1 MEKIMTTRNTAL
13 EPNDD
18 LTRANGRFGSSQ
30 VFLGLKAMFMAAM
43 LLMSV
48 VAMAQQQPTGV
59 VVKGHVFGGGNEG
72 PVLSD
77 AEVSIAA
84 GTVEKDVY
92 GGGNLAD
99 VSGSVTVT
107 MTGGTV
113 NKDVY
118 GGGALANTNTDNR
131 NVNGYV
137 VATALNE
144 GESITDLYERSGAGT
159 AENPYKYT
167 KITDSGTTFS
177 SGTYYRQEAT
187 WAHDEGSAYYK
198 TTVDLTG
205 GLIKG
210 DAYGGGLG
218 RLGKKGT
225 AAVNYT
231 QEEAEAYNTE
241 HNLTSGD
248 DGYVTTETVKTP
260 AVAAVAAVEA
270 KVFGDVTL
278 NLGGAGSDVKATEI
292 QKSYYTGD
300 HAGVVKSG
308 RVFGCNNLNG
318 SPQGNVTVNIYKTTT
333 YNSEGDVKGK
343 PTVNENDYE
352 VAAVYGGGNLSN
364 YEPVSTESTEKKT
377 KVIIHTCDVSVESV
391 YGGGNAAAVPETDV
405 TVNGAYEIQYVF
417 GGGNGKDPYTLDGGT
432 NWINNAG
439 ADVGGNTKVLLQDG
453 YIHEA
458 YGGSNEKGT
467 VSGTASLNTGK
478 TEKADPCGLNV
489 IKLVGAG
496 KNADIDGDAIL
507 VLGCMPEAKVDEIY
521 GGADNANVNGNVEL
535 TITSGNFGKVFGGN
549 NRGGLIKGHII
560 LNIEETSCRAI
571 NIDELYLGG
580 NEAAYSIYGYYD
592 SGETDQET
600 NKPIYLPRV
609 SENDSHTAVDNPSNA
624 DGKHPFPYADPILN
638 VISCT
643 RIGRVFGGGYGEG
656 AALYGNPTVNLNM
669 IPGAFATDID
679 RDNDGTKDN
688 ETHRLGEIG
697 GKYRNANNEEVDG
710 GVFGGGDGAA
720 VYGNTTVNIG
730 TATTVQMTSVR
741 DEEGELLPTQPTRNV
756 EGAYIN
762 CNVYGGGNE
771 ANVYGNTQ
779 VNICAIDDPSTTDVD
794 YSSVTINGSG
804 YEGVTIKGD
813 VFGGGKGIA
822 DNFFCNKAMV
832 GEDGAGANAD
842 KYPDGYPD
850 GNTNVIIGNGTVEG
864 TVYGGGEIG
873 RVEMN
878 TTVTIG
884 LQKETSSPTIKGNVF
899 GAGKGLETHGYAALV
914 RGNPTVTV
922 QGHAKVEQN
931 VYGGGEIA
939 SVARYKLV
947 EESDLNKPEFV
958 AAHPGLG
965 VGMPYAL
972 AKINGVNT
980 GNCTVI
986 VRDNAEVG
994 TEQDG
999 GNVFG
1004 AGQGIL
1010 PYYDNSNEDKS
1021 KRSRRMMAYNSNTYN
1036 ESNTNW
1042 EFADD
1047 AHQNVWEYFPT
1058 EAKYIEFV
1066 QTQGLSSQTN
1076 VTISGNATVRGSL
1089 YGGSENGIVQFDAH
1103 VNVTGGTI
1111 GVGQKGGV
1119 TFGNVFGAGKGY
1131 VDTTRPENLLAG
1143 IVRGNTE
1150 VTITD
1155 GSILHNVYGGGAYG
1169 SVGTITP
1176 GSVTYVPGQTSVSN
1190 MPVSWARK
1198 TESETSYDTGTA
1210 TIKITGGTIGVDGH
1224 EDGMVFGSSRG
1235 DVGAPGSILDHQ
1247 AWVYEAHV
1255 IIGDSE
1261 HPGNTTTPVIRG
1273 SIYGSGE
1280 NGHVFKNAVV
1290 DIHGGTIGLT
1300 TAQSTDPEGYTGA
1313 DYLYRG
1319 NVYGGG
1325 CGTDKYYSD
1334 PSLITGTHTATDGEG
1349 DKYNALSGCVLGN
1362 ATVNIDGGHVVH
1374 NVYGAGA
1381 MGSVGRTDINN
1392 NVPTTTGGKTMI
1404 TITGG
1409 RIGDDGVGDGNVY
1422 GAARGGE
1429 GISDDLAHVRE
1440 TEVTIQYST
1449 TPNADNDGRTEQL
1462 IAGSVFGGGESG
1474 TVQENVVVN
1483 VEGGLILHDVY
1494 GGGALA
1500 NTQTSNWDATNST
1513 WTDATNK
1520 SSVNTTLVNLKG
1532 GRIIGD
1538 LYGGG
1543 LGRKDDTQ
1551 AVPAVTAVEAK
1562 VYGDVTVTTTG
1573 GKAARVFGCNNLNGA
1588 PQGRVA
1594 VNINGTDPDPDELD
1608 DTNYLIGNVY
1618 GGGNQA
1624 AYNYVD
1630 HPLTVTMAGGIVNNV
1645 FGGGLSADVAGSIAV
1660 NVTGGQVIND
1670 VYGGGA
1676 LANTNTA
1683 NWTDPSGGVEYVD
1696 ITSSLAAPTYQ
1707 EKQVKVGDSV
1717 SNLYIKVDNQ
1727 YQQASG
1733 TAQSGVTY
1741 YELARPSV
1749 AGYYLRSDTTEP
1761 FTYTL
1766 ITTSDR
1772 AVDNTNY
1779 YQKKVVGS
1787 WSDGMN
1793 GDNGTTYKTTVDLTG
1808 GIVGNAYG
1816 GGLGDADHAANVY
1829 GDVRVTINAPD
1840 KLIER
1845 LGNVDV
1851 EELAKNGGEGV
1862 AFTQR
1867 PTKFTIGSSTTEHTI
1882 SVTGHV
1888 FGCNNIN
1895 GTPTGDVAVYVY
1907 STRQLNDN
1915 GEIISGHTPAEIKN
1929 ENEKYEIQGVYGG
1942 GNLADY
1948 MPAADK
1954 KTIVRID
1961 GCNVTSIKKV
1971 FGGGNSALVPATD
1984 VIITGSHAIGYAFGG
1999 GNGGDFIK
2007 KNGVWQENEGAIVI
2021 GTASIACHGGSVG
2034 SVFGGSDAKGVC
2046 GGTHIDTTADTGEGA
2061 CSLKITRIY
2070 GAGNEA
2076 DVNGNVNTI
2085 ISVCASDEVKFVHGG
2100 SYNAHITGNVTLTI
2114 TSGILQNVYGGN
2126 DARGSIGG
2134 NITVNIEETETSC
2147 NTPIIIQN
2155 LVGGGNNAPYPGT
2168 NRAGVDLAQN
2178 NNWHGEITVNVKSA
2192 TRIDNVY
2199 GGCFN
2204 AQANADTEVNI
2215 NMVKGRM
2222 AGYQY
2227 EVSIP
2232 KRYYDSKNSK
2242 TTIPNITYQSSVDDD
2257 YIKCTINDEIGTI
2270 GNVYGGGKEGKV
2282 VGNTTVNIGTAT
2294 TVPIM
2299 KRNDQGKILEKK
2311 IVNNE
2316 EVESVLD
2323 YSNGQNIGNAV
2334 IAMTD
2339 ENVLGAHIT
2348 DSIYGGG
2355 ELADVTG
2362 NTFVNICAQYNE
2374 TSEKWESVPFGTQ
2387 AVTIGGNVYG
2397 GGKGKADT
2405 FTCEKA
2411 MVGIDGEGAI
2421 DANND
2426 GEPDNPNGGTTVRI
2440 GNGTVEG
2447 NVYGGGEIARVEKNS
2462 DVTIGFGAGV
2472 SSGTPTSA
2480 PEIKG
2485 DVFGAGKGVATHGY
2499 SALLRGNPSVTVQG
2513 NAKVGGSVYGGGEIA
2528 SVARYKVAKTE
2539 AEAAAHG
2546 VSIDMPYTLANSTS
2560 GNCKVVVQGYAEIGP
2575 DGMQMTKSGGPD
2587 FSGNVFGAGK
2597 GILPGVYTYSNN
2609 DNKPRRMVSDNGKNS
2624 WQYFAS
2630 EEAYLSFVQTLALS
2644 SYTDVTIDENAFVK
2658 GSVYGGSEN
2667 GIVQYDTHVKI
2678 KGGQIGCGTGQT
2690 TPYSDWSLPSLPEC
2704 DHWPYGEATA
2714 DADKYAP
2721 YDNFAGTTGYDS
2733 RGGRTTGDDGHTYYG
2748 NVFGGGS
2755 GKDPYAPGKW
2765 HREAGIVRGN
2775 TKVDITGGHIL
2786 TNVYGGNEM
2795 TDVAGKCI
2803 VNFGGTATLGVP
2815 RTLKQIAD
2823 HPVTCYLFG
2832 AGKGDPRTFFNTWT
2846 NIREAEVNI
2855 TGGRIYG
2862 SIFGGGED
2870 GHVLENVTLKISG
2883 DAQIGT
2889 TGTSYVDGNVFGGGR
2904 GFSGEALTAGSIGGN
2919 VTMDISGGTILG
2931 SVYGGGRMASVGIDF
2946 TDPDDDYYG
2955 QLKDDVDAVLYT
2967 EEDQVENSAHIAGT
2981 EKTAAKTYGHV
2992 TMNITGGT
3000 IGNSSLTGNED
3011 GAEHSGNVFGGSM
3024 GRITL
3029 LNGAVNPL
3037 WPKLAVAKITSVNI
3051 SDGAVIMNNVYG
3063 GGEYGIV
3070 RNLAT
3075 VTVSGGTVNG
3085 NVFGGGY
3092 GSDDNQ
3098 TTTTITPAGYAGT
3111 YYTFIPILWAGC
3123 VSGNTNVIVSGGEV
3137 KKNVYGGGELASV
3150 GLIDFVSDA
3159 AGKFTNMPKHTDLT
3173 NSFGL
3178 SWPYE
3183 FHYHAADPKD
3193 TSKDGKATVTITG
3206 NSKIGTDNDNNT
3218 GYVYGGGKGK
3228 VAFGTT
3234 DDIDEQRYTEAFC
3247 ANVRETA
3254 VTIGTTSGNE
3264 QPTIRTVYGG
3274 GEDGHVYENATVIIN
3289 NGTIGNSVFG
3299 GGKGT
3304 STYQTTLRKVNPNY
3318 PDDSSKDFD
3327 SDQTAHSWTAGRVYG
3342 NTTVTMNGGSVKW
3355 FIYGGGNLGSVGV
3368 GNYSGGPDD
3377 YSTVGYGELPSENGN
3392 LWTTTSTA
3400 ESETKDDAY
3409 HFLNSGIATV
3419 NLFGG
3424 TVGTGSGTDEYGIP
3438 HGSVFGG
3445 SRGQAAAS
3453 CKRSPRYKYVPDF
3466 FLGYVNKA
3474 IINIGKKS
3482 DDFTGDYAAYEGPTI
3497 YGSVYGG
3504 GQDGHVRNSTEVK
3517 IYKGEIQGLTS
3528 DDMGRSGNVFGAGS
3542 GIGTYMDGA
3551 VNKVNNSSGSVT
3563 CTTLVEVNGGTIKGS
3578 IYGGGALASV
3588 GPPKTGGANPNQTY
3602 DEKNTPSG
3610 DWKSY
3615 SYSQVNIKGGSIGGN
3630 VFAASRGPGDK
3641 YLATNPHF
3649 DTTDGK
3655 YDATKYATDI
3665 WSNVHVSGGKIGYDS
3680 NGAVVADGGSVY
3692 GGGETGQVKCD
3703 VTVNITGG
3711 EIAKDVYGG
3720 GALAHTN
3727 TSVWKQKT
3735 SNEWGWTDETKKT
3748 AKYTTTV
3755 NLLGGIIHGD
3765 AYGGGLGRK
3774 EYGTSGQDG
3783 YVAPVEALVYGD
3795 VKVNLNG
3802 LESEDYVESIHD
3814 ATTEPVYGGHQV
3826 KDDVKGAIVNRVFG
3840 CNNLN
3845 GSPQGKVRVHV
3856 FATQNEAATQ
3866 IANTPAVAASGST
3879 PAVDAVTTAKVAGRY
3894 DVAAVYGGA
3903 NLAAYTP
3910 MGPKAHDATKEV
3922 DSKTIHYI
3930 DDDHKNTEQRSE
3942 VIIDGCS
3949 RTSIQQVYGGGNAA
3963 PAPATYVEVNGT
3975 YEIDEVFGGG
3985 NGADN
3990 YTLMEG
3996 NIPVWYQNPGANVGY
4011 KNYTHNVASG
4021 TSPGTE
4027 NSPYYLA
4034 VEDDD
4039 FNTKEKRMTDA
4050 AAAIIRYGSGIATT
4064 AIKGGKIHK
4073 VYGGSN
4079 QNGNI
4084 STTALSMY
4092 ESMNDECPIDVD
4104 ESYGGSKDAII
4115 DGEIVTRSQCA
4126 HGVKE
4131 LFGGSKNANVNNDI
4145 VLTITNGSSYER
4157 VFGGNNTSGAI
4168 NGSITVNIE
4177 EGGCEP
4183 IKIQE
4188 LYAGGYLA
4196 PYSVYGYETNDD
4208 GTYKTQQV
4216 AYLDENNEIQYQ
4228 TQCIPLTSGDNPK
4241 KDPRINV
4248 ISATQIDNIFGG
4260 GYQAKLVGNPHIN
4273 VNMTKGKVEVENKG
4287 TGSVPEY
4294 KDADGTSYETV
4305 STEYTY
4311 YATVND
4317 VKTEVQRVEMTS
4329 DIESQL
4335 PTTDTGDYKVT
4346 EDGKTYVYRNGNNFY
4361 KVSTVTSAEKYWTT
4375 LDIGSIGN
4383 IYGGGNLAD
4392 IVGDTYV
4399 EIGTGKWLTWDAS
4412 GNPVWETTDA
4422 SGNTYTSSQTS
4433 AAVTYTQA
4441 ECNAHNAAL
4450 RGYIPSGVKLT
4461 VDKASAVN
4469 TVLGTTYVTDNE
4481 IYTEDAAAYNAT
4493 LPGFWTTS
4501 TVKTAATGTAPAE
4514 YYTQA
4519 ECNEHNATLNGYI
4532 ASTTTLTAKQV
4543 VAVKETVGT
4552 NYTAGATISTED
4564 AAAYNATLN
4573 GHLTTSDV
4581 KTPAVWT
4588 WYNAG
4593 DEAQVQAPVPARNA
4607 AKITGNVFGGGK
4619 GAADTFT
4626 CEKAMVGVD
4635 GDGVAHPEGGTHVT
4649 IANGTV
4655 GTLDAN
4661 DKLVEGTGNVYG
4673 GGEIARVE
4681 KNTMVTIGVE
4691 ANDAPVIY
4699 GDVFGAGKG
4708 VETHGYSALVRGNP
4722 SVIIQGKS
4730 QVRGSVY
4737 GGGEIASVARYKV
4750 VNGSPVA
4757 LANKTSGNCKVIIRG
4772 DAEIGPDNMKMKAEG
4787 GPDDTGH
4794 VFGAGKGVL
4803 PGVYSYTDNAH
4814 RPRRMLAN
4822 NQIKDGMT
4830 TVPVEN
4836 DPNNSWQYFVN
4847 DEEYH
4852 AFIETLALSSKTDVT
4867 IGGNAFVK
4875 GSVYGGSLSGIVQYD
4890 THVTIEGDC
4899 QIGNGDG
4906 VNRRYTTDEWAY
4918 DGSTTEKSLSECASW
4933 DYVDTE
4939 GAPHDPFATTAGV
4952 YDYTN
4957 WSIPDKDKR
4966 DSSDK
4971 GKPIATDG
4979 HTYYGNVF
4987 GGGSGVIPY
4996 APGLWHRAAGTVRGN
5011 TVVDITG
5018 GHILT
5023 SIYGGNEHTDVGIY
5037 SKDSDGKPTVPV
5049 SGGLCTINFG
5059 GTATLGVPR
5068 TVEQIKAHPVT
5079 CYIFGAG
5086 KGDQRI
5092 FFNTW
5097 TNIREAEVNITG
5109 GRIYGSVFGGGEDG
5123 HVIEDVTVNISDNAM
5138 IGTTG
5143 TSYVDGNVFGAG
5155 RGFSGEALT
5164 AGSVGGNVEV
5174 NITGGTMLGSIYG
5187 GGRLASVGIGFN
5199 AADNAQ
5205 YGSFTDDVRYT
5216 DADQTAG
5223 SIPEGKEIGDVKEY
5237 KHGHV
5242 KVNISGGTIGND
5254 KESLL
5259 EVEHTKGGNVF
5270 GGSMGRLELLDGVKP
5285 NPMWPQL
5292 GQVKTTTVSISGDA
5306 LIKSNVYGGGE
5317 LGTVRDK
5324 TDVNISG
5331 GTVNRDVYGGGY
5343 GSKKID
5349 EPYNAIINTVDQN
5362 ANPVSLGFKPMMWAG
5377 CVGQGTNVNISG
5389 GRVKKSVYGGGEMA
5403 SVGIFNY
5410 KLGTWRETEEAAL
5423 ADGNVVFKNPETNK
5437 YAAYANIVK
5446 HEENEDGTATKGFAL
5461 SWPYEFSYMPGYE
5474 GKANVT
5480 ITGGRIG
5487 LLYSTEDGENNPF
5500 ADKDNGDVYGGGKGE
5515 AMDRYTEAFLAN
5527 VGSAEITI
5535 DFPSGEG
5542 ASTTLDPVNY
5552 KNNGDCIAGAVYGG
5566 GENGHVMGD
5575 TKVTLTNGLI
5585 GHSLYGGGS
5594 GKGKYDQSIL
5604 KIGAKPISENP
5615 TTYAESSYYQTKLY
5629 SITSGKVYGNA
5640 NVTMTGGYVVRH
5652 VYGGG
5657 NTGSVG
5663 KGNYAG
5669 GIDDFSYYV
5678 SGENTYCGFGEALNG
5693 NSAEADRTLW
5703 DGGNANSLAFLNSGK
5718 CTVTIT
5724 GGTVGYVDPSNAED
5738 YVKDGLPYGSV
5749 FGGCRGEC
5757 APNIRETPRYLYS
5770 PEFFTGYV
5778 NETEVIIGDPDKINE
5793 TDYTGPTIFG
5803 SVYGG
5808 GQDGHVRRDTHVII
5822 NKGKIG
5828 KPYST
5833 EYLKDKN
5840 KNYITDLDDPQW
5852 LHRGNVYGAGSGIG
5866 KYKYDFDYDGD
5877 YDSNNNGN
5885 GTRYNGKDIKEED
5898 FSTSAG
5904 SVTRFT
5910 KVEVKGGTIH
5920 RNVYGGGSLSSV
5932 GPPIIPPTRPDDAD
5946 KKGDTTEGHGP
5957 GRQSLCE
5964 VIISSKIGTPT
5975 DYQKHYGGEVYGA
5988 SRGNIDLG
5996 ASYGSTVWTQV
6007 KILDGADIPGNVFG
6021 GGDNGVVKKDAEVFI
6036 GEKKVVTS
6044 DTDADPEP

>member
-1 MEKIMTTRNTAL
+1 MIQGRLRDQYSVFFALLLAATLFGGKATA
-13 EPNDD
+13 
-18 LTRANGRFGSSQ
+18 Q
-30 VFLGLKAMFMAAM
+30 
-43 LLMSV
+43 
-48 VAMAQQQPTGV
+48 V
-59 VVKGHVFGGGNEG
+59 VVKGNVYGGGNEG
-72 PVLSD
+72 AVGSD
-77 AEVSIAA
+77 AEVNIAA

-92 GGGNLAD
+92 GGGNLAS
-99 VSGSVTVT
+99 VSGSVSVT

-113 NKDVY
+113 NRDVY
-118 GGGALANTNTDNR
+118 GGGALANTNIGNVTNYGTDNE
-131 NVNGYV
+131 
-137 VATALNE
+137 A
-144 GESITDLYERSGAGT
+144 I
-159 AENPYKYT
+159 
-167 KITDSGTTFS
+167 S
-177 SGTYYRQEAT
+177 STST
-187 WAHDEGSAYYK
+187 NK
-198 TTVDLTG
+198 TTVNLLG
-205 GLIKG
+205 GIIKG

-218 RLGKKGT
+218 RIGVE
-225 AAVNYT
+225 A
-231 QEEAEAYNTE
+231 QE
-241 HNLTSGD
+241 
-248 DGYVTTETVKTP
+248 
-260 AVAAVAAVEA
+260 AVEA
-270 KVFGDVTL
+270 DPEHGVEAQEAVP
-278 NLGGAGSDVKATEI
+278 AIPEVKATVYGDITVNLGNADCPENDNVEDNPTTGATAFEI
-292 QKSYYTGD
+292 TYINTDEKDDKNQPIQ
-300 HAGVVKSG
+300 VVNSG
-308 RVFGCNNLNG
+308 RIFGCNNLNG
-318 SPQGNVTVNIYKTTT
+318 SPQGNVKVNITKTVPYGRTT
-333 YNSEGDVKGK
+333 HQKGA
-343 PTVNENDYE
+343 YE
-352 VAAVYGGGNLSN
+352 VAAVYGGGNLAS
-364 YEPVSTESTEKKT
+364 YEPKTEGKKIN
-377 KVIIHTCDVSVESV
+377 VDVQTCYVSVESV
-391 YGGGNAAAVPETDV
+391 YGGGNAAPVPETDV
-405 TVNGAYEIQYVF
+405 WVFGAYEIGYVF
-417 GGGNGKDPYTLDGGT
+417 GGGNGKDKYTLDGGVT
-432 NWINNAG
+432 WNDNHG
-439 ADVGGNTKVLLQDG
+439 ADVNGDTKVKLQGG

-458 YGGSNEKGT
+458 YGGSNERGT
-467 VSGTASLNTGK
+467 VRGKANLNTDSGGCC
-478 TEKADPCGLNV
+478 ELDV
-489 IKLVGAG
+489 VKLVGAG
-496 KNADIDGDAIL
+496 KNADIDGDVIL

-549 NRGGLIKGHII
+549 NRGGIIKGHII
-560 LNIEETSCRAI
+560 LNIEETGCRPI

-580 NEAAYSIYGYYD
+580 NEAAYSIYGY
-592 SGETDQET
+592 
-600 NKPIYLPRV
+600 
-609 SENDSHTAVDNPSNA
+609 NA
-624 DGKHPFPYADPILN
+624 DESCITEGEQLYDNPILN
-638 VISCT
+638 IRSFT
-643 RIGRVFGGGYGEG
+643 SIGEVYGGGLG
-656 AALYGNPTVNLNM
+656 ATAIIYGNPTVNINQAYGKAYEGEGED
-669 IPGAFATDID
+669 PTYTAKATTL
-679 RDNDGTKDN
+679 GTIHD
-688 ETHRLGEIG
+688 
-697 GKYRNANNEEVDG
+697 
-710 GVFGGGDGAA
+710 VFGGGNEAK
-720 VYGNTTVNIG
+720 VEGNTTVNIG
-730 TATTVQMTSVR
+730 KETAVDFVTNPTLLGTFTQNATS
-741 DEEGELLPTQPTRNV
+741 GKYQNV
-756 EGAYIN
+756 PVAGANITG
-762 CNVYGGGNE
+762 NVYGGGNE
-771 ANVYGNTQ
+771 ADVTGNTL
-779 VNICAIDDPSTTDVD
+779 VNICAKEVTNGNTTVWQGV
-794 YSSVTINGSG
+794 SFA
-804 YEGVTIKGD
+804 EGLPGVSIGGN
-813 VFGGGKGIA
+813 VYGGGKGKD
-822 DNFFCNKAMV
+822 DNFTCDKAMV
-832 GEDGAGANAD
+832 GRNDDGQDETEPGKLD
-842 KYPDGYPD
+842 KG
-850 GNTNVIIGNGTVEG
+850 TKVIIGNGTVNGNVYGGGQIGRVEWNTVVTIGVGEG
-864 TVYGGGEIG
+864 DDPTKPTPTSAPEIQGSVFGAGKGVATHGYSALVRGDCTVTIEGNAKVKGSVYGGGEIATAG
-873 RVEMN
+873 RYWIKDFNNKDGNGQVFEAAKPVPEDLPSGLPYKQRSGGVC
-878 TTVTIG
+878 TVTIRG
-884 LQKETSSPTIKGNVF
+884 RAEIGPENPSADAGNVF
-899 GAGKGLETHGYAALV
+899 GAGKGVMPIFTPEVMTRMVNNANGGSLVPFEDKIDETTQEVVKTAKELYLEFLQTLALVTNTFVNIDGEHIRVKGSVYGGSENGFVSTHTDVKIKNGFIGTEGTAYGNVFGGGKGLETFAEAGKVIENTSVAIIGATTYGSVYGGGELGNVKGNTKIEMNGGSVAKNIYGGGKGKDDTFTCEKGMVGVDGDGEGVIKPGEIDKGTKVIISNGTVNGNVYGGGEVGRVEWNTVVEIGVGDGGEEGTCAPEIKGSVFGAGKGVATHGYSALV
-914 RGNPTVTV
+914 RGDCTVTID
-922 QGHAKVEQN
+922 GGAKVKGS

-939 SVARYKLV
+939 TAGRYWVKGIPYNKLGKD
-947 EESDLNKPEFV
+947 EEGNVIETEPTYPDDNEL
-958 AAHPGLG
+958 APGL
-965 VGMPYAL
+965 PY
-972 AKINGVNT
+972 KQRSGGI
-980 GNCTVI
+980 CTVTI
-986 VRDNAEVG
+986 KGSAEIG
-994 TEQDG
+994 ET
-999 GNVFG
+999 
-1004 AGQGIL
+1004 
-1010 PYYDNSNEDKS
+1010 PS
-1021 KRSRRMMAYNSNTYN
+1021 
-1036 ESNTNW
+1036 
-1042 EFADD
+1042 AD
-1047 AHQNVWEYFPT
+1047 A
-1058 EAKYIEFV
+1058 
-1066 QTQGLSSQTN
+1066 
-1076 VTISGNATVRGSL
+1076 
-1089 YGGSENGIVQFDAH
+1089 
-1103 VNVTGGTI
+1103 
-1111 GVGQKGGV
+1111 
-1119 TFGNVFGAGKGY
+1119 GNVFGAGKGVTPTY
-1131 VDTTRPENLLAG
+1131 TQGTSQRWVKDVGLQPFDNKAAYLEFLQTLAL
-1143 IVRGNTE
+1143 VTNTK
-1150 VTITD
+1150 VTID
-1155 GSILHNVYGGGAYG
+1155 GAEAKVKGSVYGG
-1169 SVGTITP
+1169 S
-1176 GSVTYVPGQTSVSN
+1176 
-1190 MPVSWARK
+1190 
-1198 TESETSYDTGTA
+1198 
-1210 TIKITGGTIGVDGH
+1210 
-1224 EDGMVFGSSRG
+1224 
-1235 DVGAPGSILDHQ
+1235 
-1247 AWVYEAHV
+1247 
-1255 IIGDSE
+1255 
-1261 HPGNTTTPVIRG
+1261 
-1273 SIYGSGE
+1273 E
-1280 NGHVFKNAVV
+1280 NGFVQTNTDVKIQAGE
-1290 DIHGGTIGLT
+1290 IGTEGT
-1300 TAQSTDPEGYTGA
+1300 TAY
-1313 DYLYRG
+1313 G

-1325 CGTDKYYSD
+1325 KGFPGFAEAGKVNGYTKVAIGGTT
-1334 PSLITGTHTATDGEG
+1334 IH
-1349 DKYNALSGCVLGN
+1349 
-1362 ATVNIDGGHVVH
+1362 
-1374 NVYGAGA
+1374 
-1381 MGSVGRTDINN
+1381 GSV
-1392 NVPTTTGGKTMI
+1392 
-1404 TITGG
+1404 
-1409 RIGDDGVGDGNVY
+1409 Y
-1422 GAARGGE
+1422 
-1429 GISDDLAHVRE
+1429 
-1440 TEVTIQYST
+1440 
-1449 TPNADNDGRTEQL
+1449 
-1462 IAGSVFGGGESG
+1462 GGGELG
-1474 TVQENVVVN
+1474 YVKQDVTVDITAGEVKK
-1483 VEGGLILHDVY
+1483 DVY

-1500 NTQTSNWDATNST
+1500 NTNTDNWDATAGD
-1513 WTDATNK
+1513 WATGMVGADGK
-1520 SSVNTTLVNLKG
+1520 TTYKTLVNLSG
-1532 GRIIGD
+1532 GTVKRDI
-1538 LYGGG
+1538 YGGG
-1543 LGRKDDTQ
+1543 LGQLGDS
-1551 AVPAVTAVEAK
+1551 PIEAK

-1573 GKAARVFGCNNLNGA
+1573 GKAERVFGCNNLNGA
-1588 PQGRVA
+1588 PQGIVT
-1594 VNINGTDPDPDELD
+1594 VNIN
-1608 DTNYLIGNVY
+1608 DTEHISTASGDYAIGNVY

-1624 AYNYVD
+1624 AYSYND
-1630 HPLTVTMAGGIVNNV
+1630 AAHPLTVTMAGGTVNNI
-1645 FGGGLSADVAGSIAV
+1645 FGGGLSADVLGSIAV
-1660 NVTGGQVIND
+1660 NVTGGLVLND

-1676 LANTNTA
+1676 FANTNTG
-1683 NWTDPSGGVEYVD
+1683 NVTDYGTNSAT
-1696 ITSSLAAPTYQ
+1696 ISSTS
-1707 EKQVKVGDSV
+1707 
-1717 SNLYIKVDNQ
+1717 
-1727 YQQASG
+1727 
-1733 TAQSGVTY
+1733 
-1741 YELARPSV
+1741 
-1749 AGYYLRSDTTEP
+1749 
-1761 FTYTL
+1761 TYT
-1766 ITTSDR
+1766 
-1772 AVDNTNY
+1772 
-1779 YQKKVVGS
+1779 
-1787 WSDGMN
+1787 
-1793 GDNGTTYKTTVDLTG
+1793 TTVNLTG
-1808 GIVGNAYG
+1808 GTIGNAYG
-1816 GGLGDADHAANVY
+1816 GGLGELGTGEHYTAEDDEVINGTKTVDDWKIHPSVGEGSIKAIVY
-1829 GDVRVTINAPD
+1829 GDVTLTVNELNQTTHEYGTARFTIASEN
-1840 KLIER
+1840 KTYNKKVR
-1845 LGNVDV
+1845 NSQNV
-1851 EELAKNGGEGV
+1851 EETVE
-1862 AFTQR
+1862 
-1867 PTKFTIGSSTTEHTI
+1867 TTGLVY
-1882 SVTGHV
+1882 SKGRV
-1888 FGCNNIN
+1888 FGCNNVN
-1895 GTPTGDVAVYVY
+1895 GTPKGDVTVTVWRTLPQVGTQHIYTEDGG
-1907 STRQLNDN
+1907 S
-1915 GEIISGHTPAEIKN
+1915 
-1929 ENEKYEIQGVYGG
+1929 YEIQAVYGG
-1942 GNLADY
+1942 GNMADY
-1948 MPAADK
+1948 EPADNTK
-1954 KTIVRID
+1954 KPTVNIH
-1961 GCNVTSIKKV
+1961 GCGETSIQYV
-1971 FGGGNSALVPATD
+1971 FGGGNAASVPETHVNIYGTFEIEA
-1984 VIITGSHAIGYAFGG
+1984 VFGG
-1999 GNGGDFIK
+1999 GNGNEPIFSE
-2007 KNGVWQENEGAIVI
+2007 GVWVQSPGAEILGDTNVRLMA
-2021 GTASIACHGGSVG
+2021 GLMHQAFGGSFEKGIIRGTTNLVKNKEG
-2034 SVFGGSDAKGVC
+2034 GEGCVLKITDVFGGGKDADVQEVNIVLSECTMDQIQDVQAGDVTQQIENVYAGSYNARILGNVTMTIQSGTFKNVF
-2046 GGTHIDTTADTGEGA
+2046 GGNYSGGFINGQITLNVEETSS
-2061 CSLKITRIY
+2061 CKPVKITNLYGGGNYAPYPGAGANNPNPKITINVKACTSIGNIY
-2070 GAGNEA
+2070 GGSYHA
-2076 DVNGNVNTI
+2076 DVNGN
-2085 ISVCASDEVKFVHGG
+2085 
-2100 SYNAHITGNVTLTI
+2100 
-2114 TSGILQNVYGGN
+2114 
-2126 DARGSIGG
+2126 
-2134 NITVNIEETETSC
+2134 
-2147 NTPIIIQN
+2147 
-2155 LVGGGNNAPYPGT
+2155 
-2168 NRAGVDLAQN
+2168 
-2178 NNWHGEITVNVKSA
+2178 
-2192 TRIDNVY
+2192 
-2199 GGCFN
+2199 
-2204 AQANADTEVNI
+2204 TEVNI
-2215 NMVKGRM
+2215 NMIKGWW
-2222 AGYQY
+2222 AGKSYPTD
-2227 EVSIP
+2227 STDP
-2232 KRYYDSKNSK
+2232 KDK
-2242 TTIPNITYQSSVDDD
+2242 IPNA
-2257 YIKCTINDEIGTI
+2257 IGTI
-2270 GNVYGGGKEGKV
+2270 GNVFGGGDQGDVIGNTVVNIGNLTEIALVTAPERDPNNNDEVPTHMVAKQNGNYDVLGAKITGNVYGGG
-2282 VGNTTVNIGTAT
+2282 N
-2294 TVPIM
+2294 
-2299 KRNDQGKILEKK
+2299 Q
-2311 IVNNE
+2311 
-2316 EVESVLD
+2316 
-2323 YSNGQNIGNAV
+2323 
-2334 IAMTD
+2334 
-2339 ENVLGAHIT
+2339 
-2348 DSIYGGG
+2348 
-2355 ELADVTG
+2355 ADVTG
-2362 NTFVNICAQYNE
+2362 VTKVNICAKE
-2374 TSEKWESVPFGTQ
+2374 TETGANKVWSSVATG
-2387 AVTIGGNVYG
+2387 ASGVTISGSVYG
-2397 GGKGKADT
+2397 GGKGKADN
-2405 FTCEKA
+2405 FECDKA
-2411 MVGIDGEGAI
+2411 MVGRNNHGEDDHEG
-2421 DANND
+2421 N
-2426 GEPDNPNGGTTVRI
+2426 TYVQI
-2440 GNGTVEG
+2440 GNGTIE
-2447 NVYGGGEIARVEKNS
+2447 
-2462 DVTIGFGAGV
+2462 
-2472 SSGTPTSA
+2472 
-2480 PEIKG
+2480 
-2485 DVFGAGKGVATHGY
+2485 
-2499 SALLRGNPSVTVQG
+2499 
-2513 NAKVGGSVYGGGEIA
+2513 GSVYGGGEIGRVESHTNVMIGIGPGEESGTPLSA
-2528 SVARYKVAKTE
+2528 PVIMGSVFGAGQGVATHGYSGLVRGNSTVTIQGN
-2539 AEAAAHG
+2539 AEVGQSVYGGGQKATVGRFWVKNVNDESYAG
-2546 VSIDMPYTLANSTS
+2546 KKDYPNVPTGMPYARMS
-2560 GNCKVVVQGYAEIGP
+2560 GGACSVTIQGYAKIGP
-2575 DGMQMTKSGGPD
+2575 DNMVMPT
-2587 FSGNVFGAGK
+2587 FSGHVFGAGK
-2597 GILPGVYTYSNN
+2597 GLTPYLDTDTESGSGEGKGPGRWYAPGGTYT
-2609 DNKPRRMVSDNGKNS
+2609 
-2624 WQYFAS
+2624 WQSYA
-2630 EEAYLSFVQTLALS
+2630 ENETKYLEYLQTLALADE
-2644 SYTDVTIDENAFVK
+2644 TDVIITGHAFIK

-2667 GIVQYDTHVKI
+2667 GRVLDDTNVKI
-2678 KGGQIGCGTGQT
+2678 QENCQIGNGWNKTTNSGVNSLYTEDEWANDVTSDATKFLYECNSWPYTAPY
-2690 TPYSDWSLPSLPEC
+2690 TPY
-2704 DHWPYGEATA
+2704 
-2714 DADKYAP
+2714 DKY
-2721 YDNFAGTTGYDS
+2721 NF
-2733 RGGRTTGDDGHTYYG
+2733 GGGSENATDGHTFYG

-2755 GKDPYAPGKW
+2755 GYFPYASGKW
-2765 HREAGIVRGN
+2765 HSEAGAVGGN
-2775 TKVDITGGHIL
+2775 TTVTITGGHIL
-2786 TNVYGGNEM
+2786 TSVYGGNELTNVKGSTTVVM
-2795 TDVAGKCI
+2795 EDG
-2803 VNFGGTATLGVP
+2803 TLGVP
-2815 RTLKQIAD
+2815 RTLAQIAD

-2832 AGKGDPRTFFNTWT
+2832 GGKGDQRSNFNSMT
-2846 NIREAEVNI
+2846 NVSDANVQI

-2862 SIFGGGED
+2862 SVLGGAED
-2870 GHVLENVTLKISG
+2870 GHVLGNVTMTIG
-2883 DAQIGT
+2883 NDNGTGPTIGT
-2889 TGTSYVDGNVFGGGR
+2889 WGTSYLDGNVFGGGR
-2904 GFSGEALTAGSIGGN
+2904 GFSGTTLGAGN
-2919 VTMDISGGTILG
+2919 VKGNTTIDIKGGSMLG
-2931 SVYGGGRMASVGIDF
+2931 NIYGGGRMASVGTDF
-2946 TDPDDDYYG
+2946 SSAQDPNTGQFIEDDETSSHG
-2955 QLKDDVDAVLYT
+2955 
-2967 EEDQVENSAHIAGT
+2967 HIT
-2981 EKTAAKTYGHV
+2981 I
-2992 TMNITGGT
+2992 NISGGT
-3000 IGNSSLTGNED
+3000 IGSTRED
-3011 GAEHSGNVFGGSM
+3011 AVIAANGHTKGGNVFGGSM
-3024 GRITL
+3024 GRLTL
-3029 LNGAVNPL
+3029 LDNTPNEL
-3037 WPKLAVAKITSVNI
+3037 WTRLAQVKTSSVNI
-3051 SDGAVIMNNVYG
+3051 TGTALIKSNVYGGAEFGTTRDNTYVTIGGTRNESTGDITPNGTPTINGHVYGGGYGSTIDDPSYISNIDAGTTMYLFTPMQYAGCVGTNTFVNIVGGAHVLGNVYG
-3063 GGEYGIV
+3063 GGEM
-3070 RNLAT
+3070 
-3075 VTVSGGTVNG
+3075 
-3085 NVFGGGY
+3085 
-3092 GSDDNQ
+3092 
-3098 TTTTITPAGYAGT
+3098 
-3111 YYTFIPILWAGC
+3111 
-3123 VSGNTNVIVSGGEV
+3123 
-3137 KKNVYGGGELASV
+3137 ASV
-3150 GLIDFVSDA
+3150 GVIDYSVTEDQN
-3159 AGKFTNMPKHTDLT
+3159 GDITYENNKYKYVNVQKHDSYDNEKNTFHE
-3173 NSFGL
+3173 FGL
-3178 SWPYE
+3178 SWPYK
-3183 FHYHAADPKD
+3183 FNYLLG
-3193 TSKDGKATVTITG
+3193 GKTNVNITG
-3206 NSKIGTDNDNNT
+3206 SAQIDN
-3218 GYVYGGGKGK
+3218 YVFGGGKGK
-3228 VAFGTT
+3228 VWFGATQET
-3234 DDIDEQRYTEAFC
+3234 SEDITQQRYREAHI
-3247 ANVRETA
+3247 ANVRETE
-3254 VTIGTTSGNE
+3254 VTIGKSDDSDD
-3264 QPTIRTVYGG
+3264 PHIRTAYGG
-3274 GEDGHVYENATVIIN
+3274 GEDGHVIEDAKVTIHH
-3289 NGTIGNSVFG
+3289 GTITNSVFG
-3299 GGKGT
+3299 GGNGEGT
-3304 STYQTTLRKVNPNY
+3304 FKTTLRKAVTNPNNANDTSLDQDL
-3318 PDDSSKDFD
+3318 PN
-3327 SDQTAHSWTAGRVYG
+3327 QTAYSWTAGRVYG
-3342 NTTVTMNGGSVKW
+3342 NTTVTMNGGNVGM

-3368 GNYSGGPDD
+3368 GSYSGGKDD
-3377 YSTVGYGELPSENGN
+3377 YSTVGYGELPSANGN

-3400 ESETKDDAY
+3400 ESETKDMAY

-3445 SRGQAAAS
+3445 SRGRAAAS

-3474 IINIGKKS
+3474 IINIGRTS
-3482 DDFTGDYAAYEGPTI
+3482 TSSLATGEGPTI

-3517 IYKGEIQGLTS
+3517 IYKGKIQGLTK
-3528 DDMGRSGNVFGAGS
+3528 DDMGRSGHVFGAGS
-3542 GIGTYMDGA
+3542 GIGTYDTGTKDAQNNPIMA
-3551 VNKVNNSSGSVT
+3551 VNNSSGSVT
-3563 CTTLVEVNGGTIKGS
+3563 CTTLVDVNGGTIKGNV
-3578 IYGGGALASV
+3578 YGGGALASV
-3588 GPPKTGGANPNQTY
+3588 GPPKTGGTHQTY

-3692 GGGETGQVKCD
+3692 GGGETGQVKCG

-3727 TSVWKQKT
+3727 TSVWKQNKS
-3735 SNEWGWTDETKKT
+3735 SNEWGWTDDTKKT
-3748 AKYTTTV
+3748 AQYTTTV

-3774 EYGTSGQDG
+3774 EYGTSGQNG

-3802 LESEDYVESIHD
+3802 LETADYDASLHGSLSMESML
-3814 ATTEPVYGGHQV
+3814 GGYQLE
-3826 KDDVKGAIVNRVFG
+3826 DDVKGAIVKRVFG

-3845 GSPQGKVRVHV
+3845 GSPQGAVRVHV
-3856 FATQNEAATQ
+3856 FATQN
-3866 IANTPAVAASGST
+3866 ANKSYITDKYGLHENKTRETGST
-3879 PAVDAVTTAKVAGRY
+3879 STY
-3894 DVAAVYGGA
+3894 DVAAVYGGG

-3910 MGPKAHDATKEV
+3910 MGPEASGTTTGINGD
-3922 DSKTIHYI
+3922 Y
-3930 DDDHKNTEQRSE
+3930 KNTENEKRSE
-3942 VIIDGCS
+3942 VIIDGCH
-3949 RTSIQQVYGGGNAA
+3949 RTSIKQVYGGGNAA
-3963 PAPATYVEVNGT
+3963 PVPAAYLEVNGT
-3975 YEIDEVFGGG
+3975 YEIEESFGGG

-3990 YTLMEG
+3990 YTLLEG
-3996 NIPVWYQNPGANVGY
+3996 SNTVWYENPGANVGY
-4011 KNYTHNVASG
+4011 ENYTHKGDGNGSLENPYKADDNDNAS
-4021 TSPGTE
+4021 TAELRRT
-4027 NSPYYLA
+4027 YY
-4034 VEDDD
+4034 
-4039 FNTKEKRMTDA
+4039 
-4050 AAAIIRYGSGIATT
+4050 RYGTGVATSS
-4064 AIKGGKIHK
+4064 IKGGKIHF

-4079 QNGNI
+4079 KKGNI
-4084 STTALSMY
+4084 STTALSML
-4092 ESMNDECPIDVD
+4092 ESMIEDCPIDVD

-4115 DGEIVTRSQCA
+4115 DGVIDTRMQCA

-4131 LFGGSKNANVNNDI
+4131 VFGGSMNADVNSDV
-4145 VLTITNGSSYER
+4145 VLTITNGSSLER

-4168 NGSITVNIE
+4168 EGSITVNIE

-4183 IKIQE
+4183 IIIKE

-4196 PYSVYGYETNDD
+4196 PYSIYGYEKNDD
-4208 GTYKTQQV
+4208 DTYKTQPV
-4216 AYLDENNEIQYQ
+4216 AYLDENNETKYQ
-4228 TQCIPLTSGDNPK
+4228 TQRIPLTSGDNPK

-4248 ISATQIDNIFGG
+4248 ISATRIDNIFGG
-4260 GYQAKLVGNPHIN
+4260 GYQAKVVGNPHVN
-4273 VNMTKGKVEVENKG
+4273 VNMTNGKVEVSN
-4287 TGSVPEY
+4287 T
-4294 KDADGTSYETV
+4294 
-4305 STEYTY
+4305 
-4311 YATVND
+4311 AT
-4317 VKTEVQRVEMTS
+4317 
-4329 DIESQL
+4329 
-4335 PTTDTGDYKVT
+4335 TGDPVYEDVNGNSYNAANVTPEVYYVIIGEDQVVVQKVEKTDGDNIPNNDNAAYTIT
-4346 EDGKTYVYRNGNNFY
+4346 ENGKTYVYKNGTTCY
-4361 KVSTVTSAEKYWTT
+4361 KVADVVKESAWTT
-4375 LDIGSIGN
+4375 LPIGTIGN
-4383 IYGGGNLAD
+4383 IFGGGNMAD

-4412 GNPVWETTDA
+4412 GKPVWETTDA

-4469 TVLGTTYVTDNE
+4469 TALGTTYVTDNE

-4501 TVKTAATGTAPAE
+4501 TVKTAATETTPAE

-4519 ECNEHNATLNGYI
+4519 ECNAHNATLEGYI
-4532 ASTTTLTAKQV
+4532 ACTTTLTAKQV
-4543 VAVKETVGT
+4543 VAVKEAVGT

-4573 GHLTTSDV
+4573 GHLTTTDV
-4581 KTPAVWT
+4581 KTPATWT
-4588 WYNAG
+4588 WYNAS
-4593 DEAQVQAPVPARNA
+4593 DEAQAQTPVPSRNA
-4607 AKITGNVFGGGK
+4607 ATITGNVFGGGK

-4655 GTLDAN
+4655 GTLEEG
-4661 DKLVEGTGNVYG
+4661 KLKAGTGNVYG

-4772 DAEIGPDNMKMKAEG
+4772 DAEIGPDDMQMYHVDGSNKIVANDK
-4787 GPDDTGH
+4787 PDDTGH

-4822 NQIKDGMT
+4822 NQIKAGMT

-4867 IGGNAFVK
+4867 IGDNAFVK

-5023 SIYGGNEHTDVGIY
+5023 SIYGGNEHTDVGVY

-5324 TDVNISG
+5324 TDVTISG

-5349 EPYNAIINTVDQN
+5349 ETFNAIINTADQN
-5362 ANPVSLGFKPMMWAG
+5362 GDPMSLGFKPMMWAG
-5377 CVGQGTNVNISG
+5377 CVGQETNVTISG

-5410 KLGTWRETEEAAL
+5410 KLGTWHDTEAEAL
-5423 ADGNVVFKNPETNK
+5423 DDGKVVFMNPETNK

-5461 SWPYEFSYMPGYE
+5461 SWPYEFSYMPSYE

-5487 LLYSTEDGENNPF
+5487 LYSSEDGDNNPF

-5552 KNNGDCIAGAVYGG
+5552 KNSGDCIAGAVYGG

>member
-1 MEKIMTTRNTAL
+1 MKKIMTARNTAL
-13 EPNDD
+13 ESNDD
-18 LTRANGRFGSSQ
+18 LTRVNRQFDSSQ

-48 VAMAQQQPTGV
+48 VAMAQGQPTGV

-77 AEVSIAA
+77 AEVNIAA

-118 GGGALANTNTDNR
+118 GGGALADTNLGNWD
-131 NVNGYV
+131 VNHYET
-137 VATALNE
+137 ATALND
-144 GESITDLYERSGAGT
+144 GESITDLYTRTGAGT
-159 AENPYKYT
+159 TADPYKYT
-167 KITDSGTTFS
+167 KVTDANATIG
-177 SGTYYRQEAT
+177 SGTYYRQVPT
-187 WAHDEGSAYYK
+187 WAHEEGSAYYK

-218 RLGKKGT
+218 QLGD
-225 AAVNYT
+225 N
-231 QEEAEAYNTE
+231 
-241 HNLTSGD
+241 
-248 DGYVTTETVKTP
+248 P
-260 AVAAVAAVEA
+260 VEA
-270 KVFGDVTL
+270 KVYGDVTL
-278 NLGGAGSDVKATEI
+278 NLGGANPEVAATEI
-292 QKSYYTGD
+292 QKSYYTGEHD
-300 HAGVVKSG
+300 GVVKSG

-318 SPQGNVTVNIYKTTT
+318 SPQGNVTVNIYKTAT
-333 YNSEGDVKGK
+333 YNSDGSVKGK
-343 PTVNENDYE
+343 PTLDENDYE

-364 YEPVSTESTEKKT
+364 YVPVSTENVSTKKKT
-377 KVIIHTCDVSVESV
+377 KVNILTCDVSVESV

-405 TVNGAYEIQYVF
+405 LVFGAYEIRYVF
-417 GGGNGKDPYTLDGGT
+417 GGGNGKDKYTLDGGT
-432 NWINNAG
+432 NWIDNGG
-439 ADVGGNTKVLLQDG
+439 ANVNGDTRVLLQGG

-467 VSGTASLNTGK
+467 VRGQANLNTDIGGDC
-478 TEKADPCGLNV
+478 ELDV
-489 IKLVGAG
+489 VKLVGAG

-560 LNIEETSCRAI
+560 LNIEETGCRPI

-592 SGETDQET
+592 SGDTDQET
-600 NKPIYLPRV
+600 GKPIFLPRT
-609 SENDSHTAVDNPSNA
+609 SETDTHTAVDNPSNE
-624 DGKHPFPYADPILN
+624 DGKHPFPYANPILN
-638 VISCT
+638 VISFT
-643 RIGRVFGGGYGEG
+643 RIGEVYGGGLGSS
-656 AALYGNPTVNLNM
+656 AKIYGNPTVNINQAYGKAYEGTA
-669 IPGAFATDID
+669 PNQTYTATATEL
-679 RDNDGTKDN
+679 GT
-688 ETHRLGEIG
+688 IG
-697 GKYRNANNEEVDG
+697 N
-710 GVFGGGDGAA
+710 VFGGGNEAEVVGS
-720 VYGNTTVNIG
+720 TTVNIG
-730 TATTVQMTSVR
+730 TKTTVEFITNPTHLGTFTQNATSGKY
-741 DEEGELLPTQPTRNV
+741 ENV
-756 EGAYIN
+756 PVAGVNITGD
-762 CNVYGGGNE
+762 VFGGGNE
-771 ANVYGNTQ
+771 ANILGNTQ
-779 VNICAIDDPSTTDVD
+779 VNICAVNSDDPTTTDVVEF
-794 YSSVTINGSG
+794 SSVTPGAA
-804 YEGVTIKGD
+804 GVTIGGN
-813 VFGGGKGIA
+813 VFGGGKGVA
-822 DNFFCNKAMV
+822 DNFFCNKAMI
-832 GEDGAGANAD
+832 GEDGKGKTDSNYAE
-842 KYPDGYPD
+842 

-884 LQKETSSPTIKGNVF
+884 LQEETSAPVIKGNVF
-899 GAGKGLETHGYAALV
+899 GAGQGRETHGYAALV

-922 QGHAKVEQN
+922 QGHAKVEKN

-939 SVARYKLV
+939 SVARYNLV
-947 EESDLNKPEFV
+947 EEADLEDPNFV

-972 AKINGVNT
+972 ATVNNNYT
-980 GNCTVI
+980 GKCTVI
-986 VRDNAEVG
+986 VRDYAEVG
-994 TEQDG
+994 TETDG

-1010 PYYDNSNEDKS
+1010 PTYNNTVGDINRS
-1021 KRSRRMMAYNSNTYN
+1021 KRMMSYNSNSYN
-1036 ESNTNW
+1036 DSNNDNW
-1042 EFADD
+1042 DFSDE
-1047 AHQNVWEYFPT
+1047 AHENVWEYFPT
-1058 EAKYIEFV
+1058 VDKYIEFI
-1066 QTQGLSSQTN
+1066 QTQALSSQTD
-1076 VTISGNATVRGSL
+1076 VTISGNATVRGSV
-1089 YGGSENGIVQFDAH
+1089 YGGSENGVVQYDAH

-1131 VDTTRPENLLAG
+1131 VDAARPENLLAG
-1143 IVRGNTE
+1143 IVRGNTF

-1155 GSILHNVYGGGAYG
+1155 GTILHNVYGGGAYG

-1176 GSVTYVPGQTSVSN
+1176 GSVTYVPGQESVSN

-1198 TESETSYDTGTA
+1198 TASETSFDTGTA
-1210 TIKITGGTIGVDGH
+1210 TVKITGGTIGVDGH
-1224 EDGMVFGSSRG
+1224 NDGMVFGSSRG

-1273 SIYGSGE
+1273 SVYGSGE
-1280 NGHVFKNAVV
+1280 NGHVFTNTVV
-1290 DIHGGTIGLT
+1290 DIHGGIIGLME
-1300 TAQSTDPEGYTGA
+1300 AQEADPEGYIGA

-1474 TVQENVVVN
+1474 TVRENVVVN
-1483 VEGGLILHDVY
+1483 IEKGLILHDVY

-1500 NTQTSNWDATNST
+1500 DTQTSNWDASANNNAGD
-1513 WTDATNK
+1513 WADATNK
-1520 SSVNTTLVNLKG
+1520 SSVHTTQVNLTG

-1543 LGRKDDTQ
+1543 LGRKADTE
-1551 AVPAVTAVEAK
+1551 ANPAVTAVEAK

-1588 PQGRVA
+1588 PQGTVA
-1594 VNINGTDPDPDELD
+1594 VNINGTDDITG
-1608 DTNYLIGNVY
+1608 TNYDYAIGNVY

-1624 AYNYVD
+1624 VYSYADAD
-1630 HPLTVTMAGGIVNNV
+1630 HPLTVTMAGGMVNNV

-1683 NWTDPSGGVEYVD
+1683 NWNQGNDPLVKYEEVP
-1696 ITSSLAAPTYQ
+1696 SSELT
-1707 EKQVKVGDSV
+1707 VG
-1717 SNLYIKVDNQ
+1717 
-1727 YQQASG
+1727 
-1733 TAQSGVTY
+1733 TT
-1741 YELARPSV
+1741 SV
-1749 AGYYLRSDTTEP
+1749 AGYYLRSGD
-1761 FTYTL
+1761 TYTL
-1766 ITTSDR
+1766 ITSMLK
-1772 AVDNTNY
+1772 AAA
-1779 YQKKVVGS
+1779 
-1787 WSDGMN
+1787 
-1793 GDNGTTYKTTVDLTG
+1793 GTTYYKKKVGGDWAVTHPYETTVDLTG
-1808 GIVGNAYG
+1808 GIVGNVYG
-1816 GGLGDADHAANVY
+1816 GGLGQMGAGVHYTQDECNSYNIVENIPGLIASGTQLTAEQATAVNAALGLTGDAVYSAGGTLSQTHADAYNAKLEGYRTIASWKIHPSDDTGAVRANVY
-1829 GDVRVTINAPD
+1829 GDVKVTVNDPAILAD
-1840 KLIER
+1840 R
-1845 LGNVDV
+1845 LNISPADV
-1851 EELAKNGGEGV
+1851 KDLASTGGEGV

-1895 GTPTGDVAVYVY
+1895 GTPTGDVSVKVY

-1915 GEIISGHTPAEIKN
+1915 GEIISGHIPAEIGN

-1948 MPAADK
+1948 LPANDK

-1961 GCNVTSIKKV
+1961 GCNITSIKKV

-1984 VIITGSHAIGYAFGG
+1984 VVIYGSYAIGYAFGG
-1999 GNGGDFIK
+1999 GNGGDYIK
-2007 KNGVWQENEGAIVI
+2007 INDVWQDNEGAIVI
-2021 GTASIACHGGSVG
+2021 GTASIACHGGKVG

-2046 GGTHIDTTADTGEGA
+2046 GGTNIDTTADTGEDA
-2061 CSLKITRIY
+2061 CRLKITRIY

-2085 ISVCASDEVKFVHGG
+2085 LSGCTSNQVEFVHGG

-2134 NITVNIEETETSC
+2134 DITVNIEETEVC
-2147 NTPIIIQN
+2147 EKPIIIQN

-2168 NRAGVDLAQN
+2168 NRAGVELTR
-2178 NNWHGEITVNVKSA
+2178 HGKITVNVMSA

-2215 NMVKGRM
+2215 NMLKGKM
-2222 AGYQY
+2222 ANHSN
-2227 EVSIP
+2227 VSIP
-2232 KRYYDSKNSK
+2232 KRYYVNNKE
-2242 TTIPNITYQSSVDDD
+2242 TIPNIIYSGPDGTDN
-2257 YIKCTINDEIGTI
+2257 ILCTIADKIGTV
-2270 GNVYGGGKEGKV
+2270 GNVFGGGKEGKV
-2282 VGNTTVNIGTAT
+2282 AGNTTVNIGTAT
-2294 TVPIM
+2294 TVGIMARNNAGAILNTNDEPI
-2299 KRNDQGKILEKK
+2299 NYT
-2311 IVNNE
+2311 
-2316 EVESVLD
+2316 S
-2323 YSNGQNIGNAV
+2323 GQNMGDVSIKYN
-2334 IAMTD
+2334 
-2339 ENVLGAHIT
+2339 NLPVLGAHIT
-2348 DSIYGGG
+2348 GNVYGGG

-2362 NTFVNICAQYNE
+2362 NTFVNICAQKGAEIMAGSNHTGTYNYTLVDHSGTTGFE
-2374 TSEKWESVPFGTQ
+2374 DITIAGSVF
-2387 AVTIGGNVYG
+2387 G
-2397 GGKGKADT
+2397 GGKGLADT

-2411 MVGIDGEGAI
+2411 MVGEDGKGV
-2421 DANND
+2421 DKD
-2426 GEPDNPNGGTTVRI
+2426 FKDDPNYLNGNTNVI
-2440 GNGTVEG
+2440 IANGTVDG
-2447 NVYGGGEIARVEKNS
+2447 NVYGGGEIGRVEKNS
-2462 DVTIGFGAGV
+2462 TVTIGLGDGV
-2472 SSGTPTSA
+2472 PATETATSTPV
-2480 PEIKG
+2480 IYG
-2485 DVFGAGKGVATHGY
+2485 DVFGAGKGVVTHGY
-2499 SALLRGNPSVTVQG
+2499 SALLRGNPTVIIQG
-2513 NAKVGGSVYGGGEIA
+2513 NAKVKGSVYGGGEIA
-2528 SVARYKVAKTE
+2528 SVARYKIENGSPVA
-2539 AEAAAHG
+2539 
-2546 VSIDMPYTLANSTS
+2546 LANNTS
-2560 GNCKVVVQGYAEIGP
+2560 GNCVVTVKGYAEIGP
-2575 DGMQMTKSGGPD
+2575 DNMQMNKAGGGAPD

-2597 GILPGVYTYSNN
+2597 GVLPGVYTYVGDDRPHRMLAAAQIATISSSSTYSYSGEKHDNIWEAFGN
-2609 DNKPRRMVSDNGKNS
+2609 DADYHK
-2624 WQYFAS
+2624 FI
-2630 EEAYLSFVQTLALS
+2630 ETLALS
-2644 SYTDVTIDENAFVK
+2644 SQTDVIIGGHAFVK
-2658 GSVYGGSEN
+2658 GSVYGGSED
-2667 GIVQYDTHVKI
+2667 GVVQYNTHVTI
-2678 KGGQIGCGTGQT
+2678 QDHCQIGCGKNATA
-2690 TPYSDWSLPSLPEC
+2690 PYSNDIWSESYTPNGTDLEC
-2704 DHWPYGEATA
+2704 PHWDYGKATA

-2765 HREAGIVRGN
+2765 RWEAGIVRGN
-2775 TKVDITGGHIL
+2775 TVVDITGGHIL

-2795 TDVAGKCI
+2795 TDVKGKCT

-2815 RTLKQIAD
+2815 RTPEQIIA

-2832 AGKGDPRTFFNTWT
+2832 AGKGDTRTFFNTWT
-2846 NIREAEVNI
+2846 NVKEVELNI
-2855 TGGRIYG
+2855 TGGWIYG
-2862 SIFGGGED
+2862 SVIGGGED
-2870 GHVLENVTLKISG
+2870 GHVLENVKVNIS
-2883 DAQIGT
+2883 DDTNESAHIQTKIGT
-2889 TGTSYVDGNVFGGGR
+2889 VGTTSLDGNVFGGGR
-2904 GFSGEALTAGSIGGN
+2904 GFTGEALTAGSIGGN
-2919 VTMDISGGTILG
+2919 VDVNISGGTMMG
-2931 SVYGGGRMASVGIDF
+2931 NVYGGGRLASVGIEF
-2946 TDPDDDYYG
+2946 TAPDDVYYG

-2967 EEDQVENSAHIAGT
+2967 AEDAEVIDGTKQVGEV
-2981 EKTAAKTYGHV
+2981 KTAAESYGHI

-3000 IGNSSLTGNED
+3000 IGTTTESGTN
-3011 GAEHSGNVFGGSM
+3011 HPVSGNVYGGSM
-3024 GRITL
+3024 GRIKL
-3029 LNGAVNPL
+3029 LNEAVNPL

-3051 SDGAVIMNNVYG
+3051 SDNAVIMNNVYG
-3063 GGEYGIV
+3063 GSEYGIV

-3075 VTVSGGTVNG
+3075 VNVSGGTVHG

-3092 GSDDNQ
+3092 GSDDYN
-3098 TTTTITPAGYAGT
+3098 TKNTITPGGYSGT

-3304 STYQTTLRKVNPNY
+3304 STYQTTLRKVDPDY
-3318 PDDSSKDFD
+3318 PDDSSKDSD

-3342 NTTVTMNGGSVKW
+3342 NTNVTMNGGSVNW

-3368 GNYSGGPDD
+3368 GNYSGGQDD

-3400 ESETKDDAY
+3400 ESETKDMAY

-3482 DDFTGDYAAYEGPTI
+3482 DDFTGDNAAAAYAAYEGPTI

-3517 IYKGEIQGLTS
+3517 IYKGKIQGQTG
-3528 DDMGRSGNVFGAGS
+3528 DQFGRSGHVFGAGS
-3542 GIGTYMDGA
+3542 GIGTYLDVA
-3551 VNKVNNSSGSVT
+3551 DNKNKVNNSSGSVT

-3588 GPPKTGGANPNQTY
+3588 GPPKTGGTNPNQTY

-3610 DWKSY
+3610 EWKSY

-3630 VFAASRGPGDK
+3630 VFAASRGPGDS
-3641 YLATNPHF
+3641 YLATNPYF

-3665 WSNVHVSGGKIGYDS
+3665 WSNVHISGGEIT
-3680 NGAVVADGGSVY
+3680 GSVY
-3692 GGGETGQVKCD
+3692 GGGETGQVKCG

-3711 EIAKDVYGG
+3711 EIAKDVHGG

-3727 TSVWKQKT
+3727 TSVLKQDKNT
-3735 SNEWGWTDETKKT
+3735 KVWGWTDDTKKT
-3748 AKYTTTV
+3748 AQYTTTV
-3755 NLLGGIIHGD
+3755 NLLGGTIMGD

-3774 EYGTSGQDG
+3774 EYGTSSDAD
-3783 YVAPVEALVYGD
+3783 YVSPVEATVYGD

-3802 LESEDYVESIHD
+3802 LETADYDESIHGP
-3814 ATTEPVYGGHQV
+3814 TGIGNKLVNVSGGHQL
-3826 KDDVKGAIVNRVFG
+3826 KDTEKGAIVSRVFG

-3845 GSPQGKVRVHV
+3845 GSPQGAVRVHV
-3856 FATQNEAATQ
+3856 FATQNAAKGYITDKNEPH
-3866 IANTPAVAASGST
+3866 AKGTRETGST
-3879 PAVDAVTTAKVAGRY
+3879 STY
-3894 DVAAVYGGA
+3894 DMAAVYGGG
-3903 NLAAYTP
+3903 NLAAYKP
-3910 MGPKAHDATKEV
+3910 MGPNALETEV
-3922 DSKTIHYI
+3922 TNFDEIFTDYKNKTQS
-3930 DDDHKNTEQRSE
+3930 QRSE
-3942 VIIDGCS
+3942 VIIDGCD
-3949 RTSIQQVYGGGNAA
+3949 RTSIKQVYGGGNAA
-3963 PAPATYVEVNGT
+3963 PVPASYLEVNGT
-3975 YEIDEVFGGG
+3975 YEIEESFGGG

-3990 YTLMEG
+3990 YTLKEG
-3996 NIPVWYQNPGANVGY
+3996 NQTVWYENPGANVGY
-4011 KNYTHNVASG
+4011 ENYTTINRNKVGYDG
-4021 TSPGTE
+4021 T
-4027 NSPYYLA
+4027 
-4034 VEDDD
+4034 
-4039 FNTKEKRMTDA
+4039 TDA
-4050 AAAIIRYGSGIATT
+4050 KAYPAEENTNAATPELRRTNYGYGTGVATT
-4064 AIKGGKIHK
+4064 SIKGGKIHF

-4079 QNGNI
+4079 KKGNI
-4084 STTALSMY
+4084 STTALSMLQ
-4092 ESMNDECPIDVD
+4092 SMNDECEMEVD

-4115 DGEIVTRSQCA
+4115 DGVIDTRMQCA
-4126 HGVKE
+4126 HGVNE
-4131 LFGGSKNANVNNDI
+4131 VFGGSMNADVNSDI
-4145 VLTITNGSSYER
+4145 VLTITNGSSLNR

-4168 NGSITVNIE
+4168 AGSITVNIE

-4183 IKIQE
+4183 IKINE

-4196 PYSVYGYETNDD
+4196 PYSIYGYEKNED
-4208 GTYKTQQV
+4208 GTYKTEDIDYGGSLGTIAQR
-4216 AYLDENNEIQYQ
+4216 
-4228 TQCIPLTSGDNPK
+4228 IPLTKEKFEQIAVGDRPENYPK
-4241 KDPRINV
+4241 QDPRINV
-4248 ISATQIDNIFGG
+4248 ISATRIDNIFGG
-4260 GYQAKLVGNPHIN
+4260 GYRATVVGSPHIN
-4273 VNMTKGKVEVENKG
+4273 VNMTNGKVEVE
-4287 TGSVPEY
+4287 GSLNASSFT
-4294 KDADGTSYETV
+4294 DADNNDYAGTAVTTTSYYVIDGGKKVNVEKVEGTNSDPAYTTTEG
-4305 STEYTY
+4305 STTY
-4311 YATVND
+4311 VFKN
-4317 VKTEVQRVEMTS
+4317 
-4329 DIESQL
+4329 
-4335 PTTDTGDYKVT
+4335 GDKCYKVV
-4346 EDGKTYVYRNGNNFY
+4346 DVQQVGY
-4361 KVSTVTSAEKYWTT
+4361 AT
-4375 LDIGSIGN
+4375 LDIGTIGN

-4392 IVGDTYV
+4392 IYGDTYV
-4399 EIGTGKWLTWDAS
+4399 EIGTGKWLTWDKD

-4422 SGNTYTSSQTS
+4422 NGATYISKQTADAITYTR
-4433 AAVTYTQA
+4433 A

-4461 VDKASAVN
+4461 ADQASAVN
-4469 TVLGTTYVTDNE
+4469 DALGTAYGTDNE
-4481 IYTEDAAAYNAT
+4481 IYTEDAAAYNAK
-4493 LPGFWTTS
+4493 LSGFRTTA
-4501 TVKTAATGTAPAE
+4501 TVKTPATATTPAE

-4519 ECNEHNATLNGYI
+4519 ECNEYNYSSNNVPGII
-4532 ASTTTLTAKQV
+4532 ACTTTLTAKQA
-4543 VAVKETVGT
+4543 VAVNEAIGSG
-4552 NYTAGATISTED
+4552 YAAGATIYTED
-4564 AAAYNATLN
+4564 AAAYIATLN
-4573 GHLTTSDV
+4573 GHLTMTDV
-4581 KTPAVWT
+4581 KTSAEWT
-4588 WYNAG
+4588 WYKKEIT
-4593 DEAQVQAPVPARNA
+4593 DEEENYSNITTDPTPVRNA
-4607 AKITGNVFGGGK
+4607 AQITGNVFGGGK
-4619 GAADTFT
+4619 GEADTFT

-4655 GTLDAN
+4655 GTLEEG
-4661 DKLVEGTGNVYG
+4661 KLKAGTGNVYG

-4803 PGVYSYTDNAH
+4803 PGVYSYVDKAH
-4814 RPRRMLAN
+4814 SPKRMLAN
-4822 NQIKDGMT
+4822 NQITAGMI

-4890 THVTIEGDC
+4890 THVTIKDDC
-4899 QIGNGDG
+4899 QIGAGFDK
-4906 VNRRYTTDEWAY
+4906 TT
-4918 DGSTTEKSLSECASW
+4918 GKSLPKYADNAFIDPSKTEVTDQNALAECASW
-4933 DYVDTE
+4933 DYVDTKTE
-4939 GAPHDPFATTAGV
+4939 GAPYDPFAIETASDGTPC
-4952 YDYTN
+4952 YDYTGDYS
-4957 WSIPDKDKR
+4957 SIPDAQKR
-4966 DSSDK
+4966 ASSDG

-4987 GGGSGVIPY
+4987 GGGSGIIPY

-5037 SKDSDGKPTVPV
+5037 SKDSDGEPTVPV

-5123 HVIEDVTVNISDNAM
+5123 HVLEDVTLNISDNVM

-5216 DADQTAG
+5216 AEDEDAGT
-5223 SIPEGKEIGDVKEY
+5223 IPEGKKVGDVKKY
-5237 KHGHV
+5237 SHGHIT
-5242 KVNISGGTIGND
+5242 VNISGGIIGND
-5254 KESLL
+5254 EEKLKDF
-5259 EVEHTKGGNVF
+5259 EHTKGGNVF
-5270 GGSMGRLELLDGVKP
+5270 GGSMGRLELLNGTTP
-5285 NPMWPQL
+5285 NSMWPQL
-5292 GQVKTTTVSISGDA
+5292 GQVKTATVNISGDA

-5317 LGTVRDK
+5317 LGTVRDN
-5324 TDVNISG
+5324 TYVNISG

-5349 EPYNAIINTVDQN
+5349 ETYNAIINTVDQN
-5362 ANPVSLGFKPMMWAG
+5362 ANPVSLGLKPMMWAG
-5377 CVGQGTNVNISG
+5377 CVGQETNVTISG

-5410 KLGTWRETEEAAL
+5410 KLGTWHDTEAEAL
-5423 ADGNVVFKNPETNK
+5423 DDGKVVFMNPETHK

-5446 HEENEDGTATKGFAL
+5446 HEENSDGTATKDFAL

-5474 GKANVT
+5474 GKANIN

-5487 LLYSTEDGENNPF
+5487 LTADENNPF

-5527 VGSAEITI
+5527 VGSAEINI
-5535 DFPSGEG
+5535 NYP
-5542 ASTTLDPVNY
+5542 TTNDVAPTTY
-5552 KNNGDCIAGAVYGG
+5552 KNGGDCVAGALYGG

-5594 GKGKYDQSIL
+5594 GKGKYTQNIKRIDNGEEHPASI
-5604 KIGAKPISENP
+5604 
-5615 TTYAESSYYQTKLY
+5615 Y
-5629 SITSGKVYGNA
+5629 SITSGKVYGNTH
-5640 NVTMTGGYVVRH
+5640 VTMTGGYVVRH

-5724 GGTVGYVDPSNAED
+5724 GGTVGYVDPAKSED
-5738 YVKDGLPYGSV
+5738 YVKDGLPYGGV

-5757 APNIRETPRYLYS
+5757 APNIRETPRYHYS

-5778 NETEVIIGDPDKINE
+5778 NETEVIIGDPDN
-5793 TDYTGPTIFG
+5793 DDANYTGPTILG

-5822 NKGKIG
+5822 NKGEIG

-5833 EYLKDKN
+5833 EELKDKAG
-5840 KNYITDLDDPQW
+5840 NYITDLDDPQW

-5885 GTRYNGKDIKEED
+5885 STRYNGKDIKEED

-6021 GGDNGVVKKDAEVFI
+6021 GGDNGAVKRDAEVFI

-6044 DTDADPEP
+6044 DTDSEP

>member
-1 MEKIMTTRNTAL
+1 MKKIMTTRNTAL

-30 VFLGLKAMFMAAM
+30 VFLVLKAMLMAAM
-43 LLMSV
+43 LMMSV
-48 VAMAQQQPTGV
+48 TAIAQEQQSTGV
-59 VVKGHVFGGGNEG
+59 VVHG
-72 PVLSD
+72 
-77 AEVSIAA
+77 
-84 GTVEKDVY
+84 
-92 GGGNLAD
+92 
-99 VSGSVTVT
+99 
-107 MTGGTV
+107 
-113 NKDVY
+113 
-118 GGGALANTNTDNR
+118 
-131 NVNGYV
+131 
-137 VATALNE
+137 
-144 GESITDLYERSGAGT
+144 
-159 AENPYKYT
+159 
-167 KITDSGTTFS
+167 
-177 SGTYYRQEAT
+177 
-187 WAHDEGSAYYK
+187 
-198 TTVDLTG
+198 
-205 GLIKG
+205 
-210 DAYGGGLG
+210 
-218 RLGKKGT
+218 
-225 AAVNYT
+225 
-231 QEEAEAYNTE
+231 
-241 HNLTSGD
+241 
-248 DGYVTTETVKTP
+248 
-260 AVAAVAAVEA
+260 
-270 KVFGDVTL
+270 
-278 NLGGAGSDVKATEI
+278 
-292 QKSYYTGD
+292 
-300 HAGVVKSG
+300 
-308 RVFGCNNLNG
+308 
-318 SPQGNVTVNIYKTTT
+318 
-333 YNSEGDVKGK
+333 
-343 PTVNENDYE
+343 
-352 VAAVYGGGNLSN
+352 
-364 YEPVSTESTEKKT
+364 
-377 KVIIHTCDVSVESV
+377 
-391 YGGGNAAAVPETDV
+391 
-405 TVNGAYEIQYVF
+405 
-417 GGGNGKDPYTLDGGT
+417 
-432 NWINNAG
+432 
-439 ADVGGNTKVLLQDG
+439 
-453 YIHEA
+453 
-458 YGGSNEKGT
+458 
-467 VSGTASLNTGK
+467 
-478 TEKADPCGLNV
+478 
-489 IKLVGAG
+489 
-496 KNADIDGDAIL
+496 
-507 VLGCMPEAKVDEIY
+507 
-521 GGADNANVNGNVEL
+521 
-535 TITSGNFGKVFGGN
+535 
-549 NRGGLIKGHII
+549 
-560 LNIEETSCRAI
+560 
-571 NIDELYLGG
+571 
-580 NEAAYSIYGYYD
+580 
-592 SGETDQET
+592 
-600 NKPIYLPRV
+600 
-609 SENDSHTAVDNPSNA
+609 
-624 DGKHPFPYADPILN
+624 
-638 VISCT
+638 
-643 RIGRVFGGGYGEG
+643 
-656 AALYGNPTVNLNM
+656 
-669 IPGAFATDID
+669 
-679 RDNDGTKDN
+679 
-688 ETHRLGEIG
+688 
-697 GKYRNANNEEVDG
+697 
-710 GVFGGGDGAA
+710 
-720 VYGNTTVNIG
+720 
-730 TATTVQMTSVR
+730 
-741 DEEGELLPTQPTRNV
+741 
-756 EGAYIN
+756 
-762 CNVYGGGNE
+762 NVYGGGKE
-771 ANVYGNTQ
+771 ADVKINTYVNISAGKVVHNVY
-779 VNICAIDDPSTTDVD
+779 
-794 YSSVTINGSG
+794 
-804 YEGVTIKGD
+804 
-813 VFGGGKGIA
+813 GGGKGKA
-822 DNFFCNKAMV
+822 DTFTCEKAMV
-832 GEDGAGANAD
+832 GVDGEGAKDAD
-842 KYPDGYPD
+842 KDGIPDNPDG
-850 GNTNVIIGNGTVEG
+850 GTSVTISNGTVEG
-864 TVYGGGEIG
+864 NVYGGGEVG
-873 RVEMN
+873 RVEKN
-878 TTVTIG
+878 SVVTIG
-884 LQKETSSPTIKGNVF
+884 LAEGTGTPVVKGNVF
-899 GAGKGLETHGYAALV
+899 GAGKGVETHGYSALV
-914 RGNPTVTV
+914 RGNPTVTI
-922 QGHAKVEQN
+922 QGHAKVGKN
-931 VYGGGEIA
+931 VYGGGEIG
-939 SVARYKLV
+939 SVARYNIV
-947 EESDLNKPEFV
+947 QPADLNNPEFV

-972 AKINGVNT
+972 ANDWSGK
-980 GNCTVI
+980 CI
-986 VRDNAEVG
+986 VTIQGNAEITG
-994 TEQDG
+994 D
-999 GNVFG
+999 VFG
-1004 AGQGIL
+1004 AGQGIE
-1010 PYYDNSNEDKS
+1010 PSYVDEGDDEEK
-1021 KRSRRMMAYNSNTYN
+1021 SRRMINGN
-1036 ESNTNW
+1036 
-1042 EFADD
+1042 D
-1047 AHQNVWEYFPT
+1047 WEYFST
-1058 EAKYIEFV
+1058 EAAYLTFV
-1066 QTQGLSSQTN
+1066 ETLALSSQTN
-1076 VTISGNATVRGSL
+1076 VTIGGETVVKGSV
-1089 YGGSENGIVQFDAH
+1089 YGGSESGFVQ
-1103 VNVTGGTI
+1103 
-1111 GVGQKGGV
+1111 
-1119 TFGNVFGAGKGY
+1119 
-1131 VDTTRPENLLAG
+1131 
-1143 IVRGNTE
+1143 
-1150 VTITD
+1150 
-1155 GSILHNVYGGGAYG
+1155 
-1169 SVGTITP
+1169 
-1176 GSVTYVPGQTSVSN
+1176 
-1190 MPVSWARK
+1190 
-1198 TESETSYDTGTA
+1198 YDTQV
-1210 TIKITGGTIGVDGH
+1210 KILGDCHIGA
-1224 EDGMVFGSSRG
+1224 EDD
-1235 DVGAPGSILDHQ
+1235 DV
-1247 AWVYEAHV
+1247 
-1255 IIGDSE
+1255 
-1261 HPGNTTTPVIRG
+1261 N
-1273 SIYGSGE
+1273 
-1280 NGHVFKNAVV
+1280 
-1290 DIHGGTIGLT
+1290 
-1300 TAQSTDPEGYTGA
+1300 
-1313 DYLYRG
+1313 G

-1325 CGTDKYYSD
+1325 KGLDSYVEAGRVGRNTIVTISDGTMYGSVYGGGERGIVKGNGDVSM
-1334 PSLITGTHTATDGEG
+1334 TGGTVSNNVLGGG
-1349 DKYNALSGCVLGN
+1349 DK
-1362 ATVNIDGGHVVH
+1362 ATVMGNTTVGIDQATG
-1374 NVYGAGA
+1374 YTT
-1381 MGSVGRTDINN
+1381 SVA
-1392 NVPTTTGGKTMI
+1392 K
-1404 TITGG
+1404 
-1409 RIGDDGVGDGNVY
+1409 
-1422 GAARGGE
+1422 A
-1429 GISDDLAHVRE
+1429 
-1440 TEVTIQYST
+1440 
-1449 TPNADNDGRTEQL
+1449 
-1462 IAGSVFGGGESG
+1462 VFGGGNAANVDGNTTVTISDGTIGTSTATGVGRGVYGGCNASG
-1474 TVQENVVVN
+1474 TIGGTATVTLNGGVIGKAESPAEGNNPAVPMVAANVHGGGYGNSTYVKGDVVVN
-1483 VEGGLILHDVY
+1483 IGTSTTTQTGEAPNVTTTTIYSGDATIYGDVY
-1494 GGGALA
+1494 GGGALGHVNAEA
-1500 NTQTSNWDATNST
+1500 NTGEDA
-1513 WTDATNK
+1513 ATAPIIFYTIGENAA
-1520 SSVNTTLVNLKG
+1520 TTTVNLYKG
-1532 GRIIGD
+1532 NIYGD
-1538 LYGGG
+1538 AYGGG
-1543 LGRKDDTQ
+1543 LGDATHAAYVGGNVTVSQYEAKYDIRTTTESSLTYPVSGRIFGANNFKGSPKGHVLVHVQKTVTPLSTYGDYHVASVFGGGNEADYEPSAADYAEVIIEGCDVTRIEEVYGGGNAA
-1551 AVPAVTAVEAK
+1551 AVPASEVWILGANLIDHVFGGGNGERGANYAAHVGYHRADNGTTNYSLGTGEAK
-1562 VYGDVTVTTTG
+1562 TYLVGGTIHQVYGGSNSNGDIRGGATVKTTNKSEYAGTVDVTKADCCDELIAQQIYGGGKNADMHGGTNIVLGCMPDSWVDEIYAGAQAADVTGDVSLTITSGKFGRVFGGNKDSGKLEGSITVNIEETGDCDVPIIIGELYGGGNVAGYSVYGYDTTTGLAKESGTKQYDDPQVNVRAFTSIGAIYGGGYNALMVGSPSLNINMVKGSLADDATIHSETVDGSKYLPAGNTGGTESLPYPAHQQGEIGSIGRVFGGGNMATVIGDPTVNIGTEASVNFITEPVHLGTKGQDYTYNETTKLYTVPVAGAKILGNVYGGGNAADVNGNITINIGSANLVASETNGKKGTKVGGSVFGGGLGETTKVIGNVEVNIGANTGTNESPVYEGYAEIAGDVYGGSAKGTVNASMAGDPATLTASSGKTTHVNLYGGAITGNLYGGGYGKDPENDSDTNTYDADVYGPVTVTVKG
-1573 GKAARVFGCNNLNGA
+1573 GKVSNVFGCNNLDGA
-1588 PQGRVA
+1588 PQNSVA
-1594 VNINGTDPDPDELD
+1594 VNIDGTDPDPDELD
-1608 DTNYLIGNVY
+1608 GTNYLIGNVY

-1645 FGGGLSADVAGSIAV
+1645 FGGGLSAEVAGSIAV

-1683 NWTDPSGGVEYVD
+1683 NWTTPNDGVEYED
-1696 ITSSLAAPTYQ
+1696 IHSSLTPQSYSPKNVAEGTSVVGLYVLDGTNYVAAT
-1707 EKQVKVGDSV
+1707 
-1717 SNLYIKVDNQ
+1717 
-1727 YQQASG
+1727 G
-1733 TAQSGVTY
+1733 TAQNETTY
-1741 YELARPSV
+1741 YELVGSSV
-1749 AGYYLRSDTTEP
+1749 AGYYTESNGE
-1761 FTYTL
+1761 YTL
-1766 ITTSDR
+1766 ITAMEKA
-1772 AVDNTNY
+1772 AVDTPY
-1779 YQKKVVGS
+1779 YQKKVKGT
-1787 WSDGMN
+1787 WKDGMN
-1793 GDNGTTYKTTVDLTG
+1793 GESGTTYKTTVDLTG
-1808 GIVGNAYG
+1808 GIVGNVYG
-1816 GGLGDADHAANVY
+1816 GGLGDAEHAANVY

-1851 EELAKNGGEGV
+1851 DELAQNGGEGV

-1867 PTKFTIGSSTTEHTI
+1867 SSEKFTIASSTTEHTI
-1882 SVTGHV
+1882 SVTGYV

-1895 GTPTGDVAVYVY
+1895 GTPTGNVAVHVY
-1907 STRQLNDN
+1907 STRQLNAQ
-1915 GEIISGHTPAEIKN
+1915 GAIIAGHIPTEIGN

-1948 MPAADK
+1948 LPAGGK
-1954 KTIVRID
+1954 KTSVRID
-1961 GCNVTSIKKV
+1961 GCNITSIKKV
-1971 FGGGNSALVPATD
+1971 FGGGNSALVPASD
-1984 VIITGSHAIGYAFGG
+1984 VLITGSHAIGYAFGG
-1999 GNGGDFIK
+1999 GNGGDYIK

-2021 GTASIACHGGSVG
+2021 GTASIACHGGKVG

-2046 GGTHIDTTADTGEGA
+2046 GGTNIDTTADTGEGA
-2061 CSLKITRIY
+2061 CSLKIIRIY

-2085 ISVCASDEVKFVHGG
+2085 ISGCTSDEVEFVHGG
-2100 SYNAHITGNVTLTI
+2100 SYNANITGNVTLTI
-2114 TSGILQNVYGGN
+2114 TSGIFQNVYGGN

-2134 NITVNIEETETSC
+2134 NITVNIEETETKC
-2147 NTPIIIQN
+2147 DKPIIIQN

-2168 NRAGVDLAQN
+2168 NRNGVDLAQN

-2192 TRIDNVY
+2192 TRIDNIY

-2204 AQANADTEVNI
+2204 AQANADTQVNI
-2215 NMVKGRM
+2215 NMVKGKM
-2222 AGYQY
+2222 AGHAD
-2227 EVSIP
+2227 VIIP

-2242 TTIPNITYQSSVDDD
+2242 PTIPNITYKSNVDND
-2257 YIKCTINDEIGTI
+2257 YIKCAIKNEIGTI
-2270 GNVYGGGKEGKV
+2270 GNVFGGGKEGKV

-2294 TVPIM
+2294 TVDVM
-2299 KRNDQGKILEKK
+2299 ARKFDVSVDHEDYGKILNTDNQV
-2311 IVNNE
+2311 ISNA
-2316 EVESVLD
+2316 
-2323 YSNGQNIGNAV
+2323 NGQNMGDVAIKY
-2334 IAMTD
+2334 IQ
-2339 ENVLGAHIT
+2339 EPVLGAHIT

-2362 NTFVNICAQYNE
+2362 NTFVNICANKGAEILDGDNHTGKYNY
-2374 TSEKWESVPFGTQ
+2374 TLVDHSGTTDFESV
-2387 AVTIGGNVYG
+2387 TIAGNVYG

-2411 MVGIDGEGAI
+2411 MVGIDGEGAK
-2421 DANND
+2421 
-2426 GEPDNPNGGTTVRI
+2426 EDNPNRFIGGTTVVI
-2440 GNGTVEG
+2440 GNGTVNG
-2447 NVYGGGEIARVEKNS
+2447 SVYGGGEIARVEKNS

-2513 NAKVGGSVYGGGEIA
+2513 NAKVRGSVYGGGEIA

-2765 HREAGIVRGN
+2765 RWEAGIVRGN
-2775 TKVDITGGHIL
+2775 TVVDITGGHIL

-2795 TDVAGKCI
+2795 TDVAGKCT

-2815 RTLKQIAD
+2815 RTPEQIIA

-2832 AGKGDPRTFFNTWT
+2832 AGKGDTRTFFNTWT
-2846 NIREAEVNI
+2846 NVKEVELNI
-2855 TGGRIYG
+2855 TGGWIYG
-2862 SIFGGGED
+2862 SVIGGGED
-2870 GHVLENVTLKISG
+2870 GHVLENVKVNIS
-2883 DAQIGT
+2883 DDTNESAHIQTKIGT
-2889 TGTSYVDGNVFGGGR
+2889 VGTTSLDGNVFGGGR
-2904 GFSGEALTAGSIGGN
+2904 GFTGEALTAGSIGGN
-2919 VTMDISGGTILG
+2919 VDVNISGGTMMG
-2931 SVYGGGRMASVGIDF
+2931 NVYGGGRMASVGIGF
-2946 TDPDDDYYG
+2946 TDPDDNYYG

-2967 EEDQVENSAHIAGT
+2967 AEDAEVIAGT
-2981 EKTAAKTYGHV
+2981 KQVGDVKTAAKAYGHI

-3011 GAEHSGNVFGGSM
+3011 GAEHSGNVYGGSM
-3024 GRITL
+3024 GRIKL
-3029 LNGAVNPL
+3029 LNEAVNPL

-3051 SDGAVIMNNVYG
+3051 SDNAVIMNNVYG
-3063 GGEYGIV
+3063 GSEYGIV

-3098 TTTTITPAGYAGT
+3098 TTTTITPAGYAG
-3111 YYTFIPILWAGC
+3111 YHYTFTPMTWAGC
-3123 VSGNTNVIVSGGEV
+3123 VSGNTIVNISGGDV

-3150 GLIDFVSDA
+3150 GLINYNVVEDA
-3159 AGKFTNMPKHTDLT
+3159 NGPFTYEEKKYSYSSIIKHEDLT

-3183 FHYHAADPKD
+3183 FHYIHADPKD

-3289 NGTIGNSVFG
+3289 NGTIDNSVFG

-3304 STYQTTLRKVNPNY
+3304 STYQTTLRKVDPND
-3318 PDDSSKDFD
+3318 PDDSSKDSD

-3482 DDFTGDYAAYEGPTI
+3482 DDFTGDNAAAEYADYEGPTI

-3517 IYKGEIQGLTS
+3517 IYKGKIRGLTS
-3528 DDMGRSGNVFGAGS
+3528 DDMGRSGHVFGAGS

-3551 VNKVNNSSGSVT
+3551 VKKVNNSSGSVT

-3610 DWKSY
+3610 EWKSY

-3630 VFAASRGPGDK
+3630 VFAASRGPGDS

-3680 NGAVVADGGSVY
+3680 KGAVVADGGSVY
-3692 GGGETGQVKCD
+3692 GGGETGQVKCG

-3727 TSVWKQKT
+3727 TSVWKQKP

-3748 AKYTTTV
+3748 AQYTTTV

-3765 AYGGGLGRK
+3765 AYGGGFGRK
-3774 EYGTSGQDG
+3774 EYGTSGQNG

-3802 LESEDYVESIHD
+3802 LESDDYVESIHG

-3845 GSPQGKVRVHV
+3845 GSPQGAVRVHV
-3856 FATQNEAATQ
+3856 FATQNKNTSTIRTKVPLTFTEPETDQLAYWTSQATA
-3866 IANTPAVAASGST
+3866 IGLNST
-3879 PAVDAVTTAKVAGRY
+3879 TIIGNETNNDTKITLLKTAIETNRY
-3894 DVAAVYGGA
+3894 DVQAVYGGA
-3903 NLAAYTP
+3903 NLAAYMP
-3910 MGPKAHDATKEV
+3910 MGDAHDATKEV

-4021 TSPGTE
+4021 ISPGTE

-4034 VEDDD
+4034 VEDED
-4039 FNTKEKRMTDA
+4039 FNTQEERMTDA

-4317 VKTEVQRVEMTS
+4317 VKTEVQRVEWTS
-4329 DIESQL
+4329 EIDSQL
-4335 PTTDTGDYKVT
+4335 PTVDKDLYIENPESGTK
-4346 EDGKTYVYRNGNNFY
+4346 YVYRNGNNFY

-4433 AAVTYTQA
+4433 AAVTYTQK
-4441 ECNAHNAAL
+4441 ECNTENAKL
-4450 RGYIPSGVKLT
+4450 TGYIP
-4461 VDKASAVN
+4461 
-4469 TVLGTTYVTDNE
+4469 LGTTLTSDQVGKINTALHLTDAAAYTTGDANYVE
-4481 IYTEDAAAYNAT
+4481 VAAAYNAT
-4493 LPGFWTTS
+4493 LSDFWTTS
-4501 TVKTAATGTAPAE
+4501 TVKTAATETTPAE

-4519 ECNEHNATLNGYI
+4519 ECNAHNATLEGYI
-4532 ASTTTLTAKQV
+4532 ACTTTLTAKQV

-4573 GHLTTSDV
+4573 GHLTTTDV
-4581 KTPAVWT
+4581 KTPATWT
-4588 WYNAG
+4588 WYNAS

-4607 AKITGNVFGGGK
+4607 AQITGNVFGGGK
-4619 GAADTFT
+4619 GKADTFT

-4655 GTLDAN
+4655 GTLEEG
-4661 DKLVEGTGNVYG
+4661 KLKAGTGNVYG

-4803 PGVYSYTDNAH
+4803 PGVYSYVDKAH
-4814 RPRRMLAN
+4814 SPKRMLAN
-4822 NQIKDGMT
+4822 NQITAGMIT
-4830 TVPVEN
+4830 EPVEN
-4836 DPNNSWQYFVN
+4836 DPNNSWQYFNN
-4847 DEEYH
+4847 DVDYH

-4899 QIGNGDG
+4899 QIGAGFDK
-4906 VNRRYTTDEWAY
+4906 TT
-4918 DGSTTEKSLSECASW
+4918 GKSLPKYADNAFIDPSKTEVTDQNALAECASW

-4939 GAPHDPFATTAGV
+4939 TEGAPYDPFAIETASDGTPC
-4952 YDYTN
+4952 YDYTGDYS
-4957 WSIPDKDKR
+4957 SIPDAQKR
-4966 DSSDK
+4966 ASSDG

-4996 APGLWHRAAGTVRGN
+4996 APGLWHRAAGVVRGN

-5023 SIYGGNEHTDVGIY
+5023 SVYGGNEHTDVGMY
-5037 SKDSDGKPTVPV
+5037 SKDTDGEPTVPV
-5049 SGGLCTINFG
+5049 SGGLCTVNFG

-5123 HVIEDVTVNISDNAM
+5123 HVLEDVTLNISGNAM

-5174 NITGGTMLGSIYG
+5174 NIKGGTMLGSIYG

-5205 YGSFTDDVRYT
+5205 YGSFTDDDRYT
-5216 DADQTAG
+5216 AEDEDAGT
-5223 SIPEGKEIGDVKEY
+5223 IPEGKKVGDVKKY
-5237 KHGHV
+5237 SHGHIT
-5242 KVNISGGTIGND
+5242 VNISGGIIGND
-5254 KESLL
+5254 EEKLKDF
-5259 EVEHTKGGNVF
+5259 EHTKGGNVF
-5270 GGSMGRLELLDGVKP
+5270 GGSMGRLELLNGTTP
-5285 NPMWPQL
+5285 NSMWPQL
-5292 GQVKTTTVSISGDA
+5292 GQVKTATVNISGDA

-5317 LGTVRDK
+5317 LGTVRDN
-5324 TDVNISG
+5324 TYVNISG

-5349 EPYNAIINTVDQN
+5349 ETYNAIINTVDQN
-5362 ANPVSLGFKPMMWAG
+5362 ANPVSLGLKPMMWAG
-5377 CVGQGTNVNISG
+5377 CVGQETNVTISG

-5410 KLGTWRETEEAAL
+5410 KLGTWHDTEAEAL
-5423 ADGNVVFKNPETNK
+5423 DDGKVVFMNPETHK

-5446 HEENEDGTATKGFAL
+5446 HEENSDGTATKDFAL

-5474 GKANVT
+5474 GKANIN

-5487 LLYSTEDGENNPF
+5487 LTADENNPF

-5527 VGSAEITI
+5527 VGSAEINI
-5535 DFPSGEG
+5535 NYP
-5542 ASTTLDPVNY
+5542 TTNDVAPTTY
-5552 KNNGDCIAGAVYGG
+5552 KNGGDCVAGALYGG

-5594 GKGKYDQSIL
+5594 GKGKYTQNIKRIDNGEEHPASI
-5604 KIGAKPISENP
+5604 
-5615 TTYAESSYYQTKLY
+5615 Y
-5629 SITSGKVYGNA
+5629 SITSGKVYGNTH
-5640 NVTMTGGYVVRH
+5640 VTMTGGYVVRH

-5724 GGTVGYVDPSNAED
+5724 GGTVGYVDPAKSED
-5738 YVKDGLPYGSV
+5738 YVKDGLPYGGV

-5757 APNIRETPRYLYS
+5757 APNIRETPRYHYS

-5778 NETEVIIGDPDKINE
+5778 NETEVIIGDPDN
-5793 TDYTGPTIFG
+5793 DDANYTGPTILG

-5822 NKGKIG
+5822 NKGEIG

-5833 EYLKDKN
+5833 EELKDKAG
-5840 KNYITDLDDPQW
+5840 NYITDLDDPQW

-5885 GTRYNGKDIKEED
+5885 STRYNGKDIKEED

-6021 GGDNGVVKKDAEVFI
+6021 GGDNGAVKRDAEVFI

-6044 DTDADPEP
+6044 DTDSEP